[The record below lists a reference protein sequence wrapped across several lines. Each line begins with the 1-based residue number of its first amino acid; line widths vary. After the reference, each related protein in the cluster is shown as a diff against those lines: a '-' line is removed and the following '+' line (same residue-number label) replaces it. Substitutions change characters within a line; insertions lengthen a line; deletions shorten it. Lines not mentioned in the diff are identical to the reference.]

1 MKIFFY
7 INNIG
12 YGGAERVIVN
22 LSSIFADNNHDVA
35 LITSFRVEK
44 EYELNPK
51 IKRYSL
57 EKEEQKSNFLKR
69 NFSRI
74 KKLKELCKKEKPD
87 VLVSFMG
94 ENNFRAILATR
105 GLKTKTIVSVR
116 NDPNKE
122 YPTKLFK
129 FLAKTLYKK
138 ADGVVF
144 QTDDAKSWFPKR
156 VQNKSRVIMNQVSDK
171 FFNIKKENEEYYVA
185 TGRLNQQ
192 KNYPMM
198 IRAFARFVKDNPN
211 EKLFIYGNGDLR
223 EDLDELIK
231 NLNVEKNIVL
241 KGSSSD
247 IPSVLKN
254 AKGFLLSSDYEGIP
268 NGLLEAMA
276 VGVPSI
282 STDCPCGGPKMM
294 INHNE
299 NGLLI
304 PVGDEYKL
312 YESLSS
318 LENADLRKK
327 ISANAKK
334 SAEKFKPE
342 VIYEN
347 WEKYLKEVVGENN
360 ENLLFSSNIV

>member
-12 YGGAERVIVN
+12 YGGAERVMVN
-22 LSSIFADNNHDVA
+22 LSSVFAENNHDVS
-35 LITSFRVEK
+35 LITSFNVEK
-44 EYELNPK
+44 EYEINSK

-57 EKEEQKSNFLKR
+57 ENEEQSSNFLKR

-74 KKLKELCKKEKPD
+74 KKLKALCKKEQPD

-122 YPTKLFK
+122 YSTKLFK

-144 QTDDAKSWFPKR
+144 QTDDAKNWFPKK
-156 VQNKSRVIMNQVSDK
+156 VQKKSRVIMNQVAEK
-171 FFNIKKENEEYYVA
+171 FFSVKKEKEDYYVA

-198 IRAFARFVKDNPN
+198 IRAFARFVKDYPD
-211 EKLFIYGNGDLR
+211 EKLYIYGNGDLR
-223 EDLDELIK
+223 EELNELIK
-231 NLNVEKNIVL
+231 NLNVERNILL
-241 KGSSSD
+241 KGPSND
-247 IPSVLKN
+247 IPDVLKN
-254 AKGFLLSSDYEGIP
+254 AKGFLLSSNYEGIP

-276 VGVPSI
+276 VGVPCI
-282 STDCPCGGPKMM
+282 STDCPCGGPKMI

-304 PVGDEYKL
+304 PVGDEDKL
-312 YESLSS
+312 YEALCC
-318 LENADLRKK
+318 LENEDLRKK
-327 ISANAKK
+327 ISTNAKK
-334 SAEKFKPE
+334 SAESFKPD

-347 WEKYLKEVVGENN
+347 WEKYLKEVVGEK
-360 ENLLFSSNIV
+360 